1 MTEEQLL
8 NEYPA
13 LARVEKREPGSFRQ
27 VKSFVLRG
35 QKLKDYQIKAVQ
47 EHLDDYAVFYRYS
60 RISSQEIFG
69 NSNPMVI
76 EIGFGMGEATVQI
89 AKDNP
94 DINYLAIE
102 VFLYGFTKVL
112 SRIDQ
117 EGLKNLK
124 IMRFD
129 ATEVLQDM
137 IADNSVRGFHIF
149 FPDPWPKK
157 RHHNRRLI
165 QVPFATLLA
174 SKLEKGGYI
183 YCVTDWE
190 EYAQQMID
198 VFASVP
204 ELSNPYNGYANAVK
218 WRPSTGFERKGLE
231 AERTIREVWVERII
245 L

>member
-8 NEYPA
+8 NKYPS
-13 LARVEKREPGSFRQ
+13 LARVERREAGSFRQ

-35 QKLKDYQIKAVQ
+35 QKLKDYQIRAVE
-47 EHLDDYAVFYRYS
+47 EHLDDYAVFYRNGL
-60 RISSQEIFG
+60 INSQEIFG

-89 AKDNP
+89 AKENP
-94 DINYLAIE
+94 GINYLAIE

-129 ATEVLQDM
+129 ATEVLEDM

-165 QVPFATLLA
+165 QTPFAQLLA

-183 YCVTDWE
+183 YCVTDWR
-190 EYAQQMID
+190 EYAEEMLE
-198 VFASVP
+198 V
-204 ELSNPYNGYANAVK
+204 LSGCGLKNPYNGFAPAIE

-231 AERTIREVWVERII
+231 AQREI
-245 L
+245 LEVYTVKE